1 MKVFIAIAL
10 CALAAVGNAQEFEE
24 LVATVNNNPK
34 SSWKAEL
41 PTRFNSTADAKI
53 LCGTWLK
60 DHPKYMRLPER
71 KYEDNYDYTALPTS
85 FDARTAHSNCTVISK
100 VRDQSSCGSCWAFGS
115 TESFEDRRCIAT
127 GKDVEF
133 STEDTASCCRSF
145 ACGFSMGCN
154 GGQPSAALQ
163 WMAKTGVVTGGD
175 YPDIGSGSSC
185 RPYTLKPCAHHVPA
199 TPKYAKCP
207 TSEYPTPKCAAS
219 CSEPTYPKS

>member
-100 VRDQSSCGSCWAFGS
+100 VRDQSSCGS
-115 TESFEDRRCIAT
+115 
-127 GKDVEF
+127 
-133 STEDTASCCRSF
+133 
-145 ACGFSMGCN
+145 
-154 GGQPSAALQ
+154 
-163 WMAKTGVVTGGD
+163 
-175 YPDIGSGSSC
+175 
-185 RPYTLKPCAHHVPA
+185 
-199 TPKYAKCP
+199 
-207 TSEYPTPKCAAS
+207 
-219 CSEPTYPKS
+219 